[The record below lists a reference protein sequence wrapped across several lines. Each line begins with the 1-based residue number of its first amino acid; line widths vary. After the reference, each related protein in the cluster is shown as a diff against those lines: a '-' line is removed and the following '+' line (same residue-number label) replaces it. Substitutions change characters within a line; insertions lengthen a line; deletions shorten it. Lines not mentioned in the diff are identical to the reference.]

1 MNECVNKDFFLV
13 SNLAV
18 VSIKIERGLGF
29 ICLTYYQLLSRDRLV
44 VVGELALPFSVD
56 DKENDGDDGDE
67 GDDRRHEVDDGLR
80 CVREE
85 TDRAGHPPR
94 AHLEGDGDDGR
105 RDGQPRELLE
115 HGHAVSLGPTSD
127 IRPSPLG

>member
-56 DKENDGDDGDE
+56 DKEDDGDDGDE
-67 GDDRRHEVDDGLR
+67 GDDDEHHRPPAKG
-80 CVREE
+80 
-85 TDRAGHPPR
+85 TAGRA
-94 AHLEGDGDDGR
+94 AAVVLTEGGVALL
-105 RDGQPRELLE
+105 GQ
-115 HGHAVSLGPTSD
+115 V
-127 IRPSPLG
+127 